1 MPQNITGKVFKTVK
15 TLLGKETAKKKA
27 DKFHFNLYKRYPLTL
42 VKGKG
47 CKVWDDERNSYIDAL
62 AGIAVNSL
70 GHSHPRIVKAV
81 QKQAEK
87 LIHISNFYYNE
98 PQSNLA
104 EVLVKVSGM
113 DRAFFCNSGAE
124 AVEGSIKLARK
135 YSNLKGKT
143 GPILSMENS
152 FHGRTLGTI
161 AMGKDKYQTG
171 FSPIPAGFGRVP
183 FNDTE
188 ALKEQVNDQ
197 TTGIVIETI
206 QGEGGIHVVDTD
218 YLKTARQLCDEYDIP
233 LILDEVQCGIARTGK
248 MFAYQHFGVQ
258 PDIVASAKALGSGFP
273 IGAVVAREKFA
284 SAFEYGNHGTTFGGN
299 PLACAAALETMKVI
313 LDDDICEMARV
324 RGNYLA
330 TRLRDISEH
339 WNAIREVRGLGLML
353 GVELAFPGGKVVE
366 EMMKRGV
373 LSNCASDTVIRLVP
387 PLIISKE
394 EIDTVVDVLT
404 ESIKVVEQHV

>member
-27 DKFHFNLYKRYPLTL
+27 DKYHFNLYKRYPLTL